1 MTKPSNVNNQNKI
14 TIQLHCR
21 NYKIYK
27 KRRKR
32 HRLETTAELP
42 EHTKKKKK
50 NLTCASNFGSL
61 QTVETIESFSFWND
75 INGLYVERRSA
86 STIFDLRPSLTPV
99 HRKVEKI
106 ISTKR

>member
-32 HRLETTAELP
+32 HRLETTAEFARA
-42 EHTKKKKK
+42 HKKEEK
-50 NLTCASNFGSL
+50 
-61 QTVETIESFSFWND
+61 ESY
-75 INGLYVERRSA
+75 LC
-86 STIFDLRPSLTPV
+86 
-99 HRKVEKI
+99 
-106 ISTKR
+106 